1 MKPLH
6 QPLSNT
12 SIGRASIYGMSE
24 IVVTASKGAMNPL
37 LAKLATLMGDEYKK
51 LKGVRKEI
59 VFLNSELST
68 MNALLEEL
76 ADRDEIGGTIS
87 GRWSTILRTASMTSC
102 TAQYQIIKEP
112 SQVFFTRLLTVST
125 H

>member
-1 MKPLH
+1 
-6 QPLSNT
+6 
-12 SIGRASIYGMSE
+12 
-24 IVVTASKGAMNPL
+24 
-37 LAKLATLMGDEYKK
+37 MGDEYKK

-87 GRWSTILRTASMTSC
+87 GR
-102 TAQYQIIKEP
+102 Y
-112 SQVFFTRLLTVST
+112 
-125 H
+125 

>member
-1 MKPLH
+1 MIIPTVFVSLFSFLGLLAWAWPMKPLH
-6 QPLSNT
+6 QPLS
-12 SIGRASIYGMSE
+12 
-24 IVVTASKGAMNPL
+24 NPL

-76 ADRDEIGGTIS
+76 ADRDEIGGD
-87 GRWSTILRTASMTSC
+87 GLR
-102 TAQYQIIKEP
+102 Y
-112 SQVFFTRLLTVST
+112 
-125 H
+125 

>member
-1 MKPLH
+1 
-6 QPLSNT
+6 
-12 SIGRASIYGMSE
+12 
-24 IVVTASKGAMNPL
+24 
-37 LAKLATLMGDEYKK
+37 MGDEYKK

-87 GRWSTILRTASMTSC
+87 GRKSNPRD
-102 TAQYQIIKEP
+102 
-112 SQVFFTRLLTVST
+112 
-125 H
+125 